1 MVALNILSFSPH
13 HARVVCKSIAVLSGE
28 MCVALWP
35 TFPAHKS
42 VWSGEAHHL
51 SQYGDIDIFTVR
63 VP

>member
-1 MVALNILSFSPH
+1 M
-13 HARVVCKSIAVLSGE
+13 RGCKSIAVLSGK